1 MESTEVVFY
10 FLIFIILL
18 IIVLRFRK
26 SDRKK

>member
-10 FLIFIILL
+10 FLIFVILF

-26 SDRKK
+26 SGRK